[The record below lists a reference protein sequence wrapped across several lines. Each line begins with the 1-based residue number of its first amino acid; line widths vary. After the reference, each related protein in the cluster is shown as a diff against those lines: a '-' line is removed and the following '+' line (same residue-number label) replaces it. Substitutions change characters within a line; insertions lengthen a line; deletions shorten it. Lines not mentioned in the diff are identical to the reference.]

1 MSAHLADWHPW
12 ERYQDFFMARADQG
26 GGALL
31 DESHFLDLALW
42 LFGRPRALYGRVE
55 HLSSL
60 EITSDDN
67 VDLIAV
73 YDGGLRLTIHLDLY
87 GRPHEKSVTV
97 VGEGGTLRC
106 EFAPDRLRHG
116 MAEGGAWE
124 DTPFTCERN
133 DMFMALAREFL
144 ELIGGRTQPTCTIAD
159 GVDVLRCVEAVRRS
173 TAEGVLVSV
182 DPPC

>member
-12 ERYQDFFMARADQG
+12 ERYQDFFMAHADQG

-55 HLSSL
+55 RLSSL

-67 VDLIAV
+67 VDLVAV
-73 YDGGLRLTIHLDLY
+73 FDQGLRVTIHLDLY

-97 VGEGGTLRC
+97 IGEGGTLQC
-106 EFAPDRLRHG
+106 EFAPNRLRHG
-116 MAEGGAWE
+116 TGAAGWE
-124 DTPFTCERN
+124 DTLFACERN
-133 DMFMALAREFL
+133 DMFLALAREFL
-144 ELIGGRTQPTCTIAD
+144 DLIDLRTPPSCTIAD
-159 GVDVLRCVEAVRRS
+159 GVEVLRCVEAARRS
-173 TAEGVLVSV
+173 TAEGVLVSL
-182 DPPC
+182 DAPC